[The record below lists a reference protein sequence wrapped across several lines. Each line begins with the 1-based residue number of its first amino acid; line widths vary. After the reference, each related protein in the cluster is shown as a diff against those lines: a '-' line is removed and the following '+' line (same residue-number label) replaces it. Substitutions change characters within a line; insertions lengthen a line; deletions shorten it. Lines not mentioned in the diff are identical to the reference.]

1 MKPDV
6 DDNISKQVQRAYHIS
21 GLIAGFIKRTL
32 TLAEQEELDEWI
44 SASDAN
50 MKMFGEL
57 TDEKNIAAF
66 LAAFERADTE
76 AALARVHQ
84 RFLEKK
90 RTRKIVRYA
99 AIPASIII
107 IVGLFLFL
115 DKCTARSKKSD
126 LRIIKQEKSSLS
138 K

>member
-57 TDEKNIAAF
+57 ADEKNIAAF